1 MMTNCIVTIR
11 SFSGTKDNKTLTAL
25 TGGSSIRALI
35 VPASTEVVAMYP
47 DLPIGQSFAYT
58 IISDAFTNLTPE
70 SEIKVTD
77 AMGSELTV
85 NDIFIVQGDNRKN
98 KIAGQVWH
106 TGVCVRKD
114 K

>member
-1 MMTNCIVTIR
+1 MINNCIVTIR
-11 SFSGTKDNKTLTAL
+11 SFSGTKDNKAL
-25 TGGSSIRALI
+25 SALANGSGVRALI
-35 VPASTEVVAMYP
+35 VPAGTEVVALYP
-47 DLPIGQSFAYT
+47 DLPIGQSFSYT

-77 AMGSELTV
+77 AMGSELAV
-85 NDIFIVQGDNRKN
+85 NDTFIVQGANRKN

-106 TGVCVRKD
+106 SGVCVRKD